1 VTIKQ
6 DHQLIINGPYVVV
19 RHPIYAGL
27 IAGILGSVIALAQL
41 RGLIAFVLFSLVLW
55 AKLRME
61 EVWMRDQFGASYEAY
76 SRRVAA
82 VVPFIL

>member
-1 VTIKQ
+1 
-6 DHQLIINGPYVVV
+6 
-19 RHPIYAGL
+19 
-27 IAGILGSVIALAQL
+27 
-41 RGLIAFVLFSLVLW
+41 VLFSLVLW

-61 EVWMRDQFGASYEAY
+61 EEWMRDQFGVSYEAY